1 MRPLGLLAQTGSSE
15 GLLPLA
21 AALVFIA
28 PVTLIQPV
36 LWYSGRRV
44 LYAIVT
50 VAVTLGLFLYTYIVE
65 STYLITVLYPLGL
78 VGVQFLY
85 GKIGI
90 GQSSSG
96 PLAGRPGRATDRKE
110 EGGATTAK
118 GEQDLTPD
126 EETLLETDPDLTF
139 ADVGGM
145 DSVVETLRS
154 QVIDP
159 LEQPEQYEDYGL
171 GVTNGI
177 LLHGPP
183 GCGKTYLAR
192 ALAGETEHA
201 FLEITPTDITSRYVG
216 QAADNVASVFE
227 TARANQPCLVF
238 IDEIDAVASDRS
250 NDMKTSEQQMVNQ
263 LLAELDD
270 LEGTDVV
277 VIAATNYVEDVDDA
291 ILRSGRFDERVE
303 IPPPDP
309 EARSEILD
317 VHLRKPP
324 TAPAIETDAIVVETG
339 GYAASDI
346 ELVAELAARH
356 AMTEDEPVATT
367 HLQQAID
374 ETTTSI
380 PEWVDRYEGIDA
392 TASTTRTGLPPA
404 IEGIDDDHGFE
415 ELPGMSDPKA
425 ALRERVLHPIAN
437 ATQYESLGVSAV
449 DGALLYGPAGCG
461 KSRLAGALAA
471 ELDADGYQLTPG
483 TLLDAEIDDPAGEI
497 DEAIAYVSEQSP
509 CVLIVDELCTLAPAG
524 SGSSNRTAMAMASAL
539 GQIAADDVVV
549 LGTARALGRV
559 DEDVLHSGCFD
570 ERIEVGQPDAET
582 RRAVLEATL
591 PPDVTAHELDWPRAV
606 AATEGLTTRELRHVA
621 QAAARD
627 ALRDGSR
634 VDATRIV
641 TASDGQAAQTAD

>member
-1 MRPLGLLAQTGSSE
+1 MRPTGLLAQSGSSD

-21 AALVFIA
+21 AALVFLV
-28 PVTLIQPV
+28 PVVLAQPV
-36 LWYSGRRV
+36 LWYNGRRV
-44 LYAIVT
+44 LYAIVS
-50 VAVTLGLFLYTYIVE
+50 VAVGCGLFLYGVLVGPTPW
-65 STYLITVLYPLGL
+65 ITLLYPVGVL
-78 VGVQFLY
+78 GVQFVY
-85 GKIGI
+85 GKLGV
-90 GQSSSG
+90 GQSSDD
-96 PLAGRPGRATDRKE
+96 PLAGRPGRAADREADTGAATANGQKE
-110 EGGATTAK
+110 
-118 GEQDLTPD
+118 LTPD
-126 EETLLETDPDLTF
+126 RETLLEGTPERTF

-145 DSVVETLRS
+145 DGVVEILQS

-192 ALAGETEHA
+192 ALAGETDHA

-227 TARANQPCLVF
+227 TARDNQPCLLF
-238 IDEIDAVASDRS
+238 IDEIDAIASDRS

-270 LEGTDVV
+270 LDGTDVV

-309 EARSEILD
+309 AAREEILD
-317 VHLRKPP
+317 VHLREPP
-324 TAPAIETDAIVVETG
+324 TAPGIDVEPIVSATG

-356 AMTEDEPVATT
+356 AMIDDEPVDAG
-367 HLQQAID
+367 HLQRAVD

-380 PEWVDRYEGIDA
+380 PEWLDRYEQIDA

-404 IEGIDDDHGFE
+404 IEGIGDDGGFD
-415 ELPGMSDPKA
+415 ELPGMSGPKD

-437 ATQYESLGVSAV
+437 AAEYESFGVSAV

-461 KSRLAGALAA
+461 KSRLARAFAA
-471 ELDADGYQLTPG
+471 ELDAGGYQLTPE
-483 TLLDAEIDDPAGEI
+483 TLLDAKIDDPAGAI
-497 DEAIAYVSEQSP
+497 DEAVAYVTEQTP
-509 CVLIVDELCTLAPAG
+509 CVLLVDELCTIAPA
-524 SGSSNRTAMAMASAL
+524 SGGGSNRTAMAIASAL
-539 GQIAADDVVV
+539 EQVADADVIV
-549 LGTARALGRV
+549 LGTARTPNSV
-559 DEDVLHSGCFD
+559 DDDVVHAGCFD

-591 PPDVTAHELDWPRAV
+591 PPDVTARKLDWARAV
-606 AATEGLTTRELRHVA
+606 AATDGLTTRELRHVA

-627 ALRDGSR
+627 ALRDSSR
-634 VDATRIV
+634 VDANRIV
-641 TASDGQAAQTAD
+641 AASDGQATPSAD